1 MDKENYLVCAHA
13 RLCLHVCVCLYFTPY
28 SDVHVCALRCLCVCG
43 VFGGWRRGGGRW
55 TGQIPTHNLNLIG
68 PGLTGWGQNEE
79 KISHINQDKIIS

>member
-1 MDKENYLVCAHA
+1 MFV
-13 RLCLHVCVCLYFTPY
+13 
-28 SDVHVCALRCLCVCG
+28 
-43 VFGGWRRGGGRW
+43 VFSGNGGGEVGRW